1 MVHVYCTLFIGPNV
15 GYFHRHIC
23 IAYIQ
28 RINREERASL
38 GPLGLSP
45 TLSLSGF
52 QDELLTRILEFFLD
66 QALDFLDLHAL
77 LV

>member
-15 GYFHRHIC
+15 GYFHRHIY

-52 QDELLTRILEFFLD
+52 QDELLLEIFLD